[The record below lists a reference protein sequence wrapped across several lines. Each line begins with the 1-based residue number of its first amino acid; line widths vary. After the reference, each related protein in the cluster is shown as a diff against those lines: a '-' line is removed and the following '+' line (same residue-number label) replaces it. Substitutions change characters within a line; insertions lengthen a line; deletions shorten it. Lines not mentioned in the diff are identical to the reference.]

1 MKAPKRSGKFFELL
15 MPLLMLLIWSCSATQ
30 VNPVQDAALRAR
42 LESIKKAA
50 ILKPDVQIER
60 KKYAGEVRA
69 ATGGRSDGRDPASA
83 SCG

>member
-1 MKAPKRSGKFFELL
+1 MGGRVMKAPKRSGKFFELL

-69 ATGGRSDGRDPASA
+69 ATGGRSDGRDPA
-83 SCG
+83 